1 MKKVIKEIFIKD
13 YMVLQK
19 PNLGIICAEPLRN
32 GSPWRG
38 IFEPSTA
45 PFRHE
50 RERVLTDNTKIGFPK
65 IQTTY

>member
-1 MKKVIKEIFIKD
+1 
-13 YMVLQK
+13 MVLQK

>member
-1 MKKVIKEIFIKD
+1 MMSK
-13 YMVLQK
+13 K

-38 IFEPSTA
+38 LFEPSTA

-50 RERVLTDNTKIGFPK
+50 RERVLTDNTKIGFYK
-65 IQTTY
+65 IQKSY